1 MKYLLDTNVCI
12 VYLNGR
18 NTHLRNKLYQS
29 NPNDIVLCSIVKA
42 ELFFGA
48 MRSRN
53 PQDNLLKQK
62 RFLSQF
68 KSLPFDDK
76 ASGVFGIIRAELA
89 FKGTPIGP
97 YDLMIA
103 AIAKAHNLTLIT
115 HNIREFKRIDN
126 LQIEDWGGGS
136 AQ

>member
-18 NTHLRNKLYQS
+18 NTYLRNKLYQS
-29 NPNDIVLCSIVKA
+29 NPSDIAICSIEKA

-48 MRSRN
+48 MRSHN
-53 PQDNLLKQK
+53 PQGNLLKQK

-68 KSLPFDDK
+68 KSLPFEDK
-76 ASGVFGIIRAELA
+76 AASVFGTIRAELA

-103 AIAKAHNLTLIT
+103 AIALAHNMILIT
-115 HNIREFKRIDN
+115 HNVREFKRIDN
-126 LQIEDWGGGS
+126 LQIEDWEIS
-136 AQ
+136 LL